1 MSSPLLALL
10 AQVAEPDGMTANQ
23 LFLLEVLKL
32 VIPVVT
38 GALSIA
44 AAYLAYLKSRE
55 VKHEVGVL
63 AKNVDGQMTRL
74 IEQTERAARAEGQLE
89 QATAAPPAVPP
100 VVVQVDPDAI
110 PGGRRKLDPPA
121 PASPPP
127 ESDPSTHQP

>member
-1 MSSPLLALL
+1 MAEVILFSILHQA
-10 AQVAEPDGMTANQ
+10 AEPDGMTANQ
-23 LFLLEVLKL
+23 TFLLEVLKL

-74 IEQTERAARAEGQLE
+74 MEQTERAAKAEGVVAGIT
-89 QATAAPPAVPP
+89 QAVPAVPP
-100 VVVQVDPDAI
+100 VQVVIDPDAI
-110 PGGRRKLDPPA
+110 PGGRRKFDTPA
-121 PASPPP
+121 PTAPADQ
-127 ESDPSTHQP
+127 DPSSHA